1 MDKALQFALEE
12 DSDLYFYT
20 MMHRMRRTEAE
31 TFEAEAAAAPTS
43 DQIQKSYARFLEKL
57 SVWTRREKR
66 KKWISETGNF
76 MQRVAVFLLIFFI
89 AAGCTA
95 IQVDAVREQLGRW
108 LLNRSSQSVDI
119 ANDIDSSDDRAE
131 YEIAS
136 LSFAFGWLPDGCYLM
151 QESAENTENRVSN
164 YLFQVYRKDEMIGEI
179 TIMRRSANLSLDS
192 EGATV
197 EYPELEEYQQSIYLE
212 KNYSESSK
220 QPVYQRMLV
229 AQNENCMVY
238 ISNCNLQNGLSK
250 QDIQQIAEN
259 IKFMIF

>member
-1 MDKALQFALEE
+1 MDKALEFALEE

-31 TFEAEAAAAPTS
+31 MFEAEAAAVPTS

-95 IQVDAVREQLGRW
+95 IQVDAIREQLGRW
-108 LLNRSSQSVDI
+108 LLNYSSQSVDI
-119 ANDIDSSDDRAE
+119 SNDIDSSDDRAE

-136 LSFAFGWLPDGCYLM
+136 LSFAFGWLPDGCTLVRDNEPKIVAKYILY
-151 QESAENTENRVSN
+151 QNNEICGWIEFWGLSAVFGYDTEGS
-164 YLFQVYRKDEMIGEI
+164 II
-179 TIMRRSANLSLDS
+179 
-192 EGATV
+192 
-197 EYPELEEYQQSIYLE
+197 EYPEFEG
-212 KNYSESSK
+212 YSEAIYVEK
-220 QPVYQRMLV
+220 QYFDSPESARSVSAKNQYCVVQITNQMGT
-229 AQNENCMVY
+229 EG
-238 ISNCNLQNGLSK
+238 SLSK
-250 QDIQQIAEN
+250 EEIYKILEN
-259 IKFMIF
+259 LEIVIPE

>member
-1 MDKALQFALEE
+1 MDKALEFALEE

-31 TFEAEAAAAPTS
+31 MFEAEAAAVPTS

-95 IQVDAVREQLGRW
+95 IQVDAIREQLGRW
-108 LLNRSSQSVDI
+108 LLNYSSQSVDI
-119 ANDIDSSDDRAE
+119 SNNIDSSDDRAE

-136 LSFAFGWLPDGCYLM
+136 LSFAFGWLPDGCYLI
-151 QESAENTENRVSN
+151 QKQGSDDENMGMSCTFKVCR
-164 YLFQVYRKDEMIGEI
+164 QDETVGEI
-179 TIMRRSANLSLDS
+179 EIMPSSYNVSLDS
-192 EGATV
+192 EEATI
-197 EYPELEEYQQSIYLE
+197 EYPELNGYQQAIYLE
-212 KNYSESSK
+212 KNYSLSSD
-220 QPVYQRMLV
+220 QPVYYRVLL
-229 AQNENCMVY
+229 AQNDECMVY
-238 ISNCNLQNGLSK
+238 ISNYAAENGLSR
-250 QDIQQIAEN
+250 QEIQQIAES